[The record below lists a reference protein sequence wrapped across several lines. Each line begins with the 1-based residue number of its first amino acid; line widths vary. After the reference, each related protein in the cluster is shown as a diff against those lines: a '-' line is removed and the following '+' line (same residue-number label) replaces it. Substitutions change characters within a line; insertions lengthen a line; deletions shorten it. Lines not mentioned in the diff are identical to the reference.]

1 MPRKK
6 TPLSRSVVLVDC
18 ITIKFA
24 YRGNLHRPNI
34 GLCKLLFSAK
44 LEACLFDGILKG
56 GFVNIIVTMPL
67 HAKFLACDIGFG
79 GEDSIQAQR
88 SLFDAGLAMAA
99 VHTKDTICFNNRF
112 FVFMMMLVAMAFTF
126 MMMLVMM
133 FMMFAMSFAFT
144 MFVVIITFATTIVIS
159 AATATMSAATLV
171 SKLGINNQQREQSRT
186 DIIQYAQG
194 SMTMTFCRSVRKHRR
209 KECIH
214 KERID
219 DESEE
224 QCSKRNGG
232 QVRGQG
238 TLAKSL
244 SNHEHARNTRCR
256 ARHQEH
262 ERGTRRNA
270 LFNQSKCKRNGTR
283 RAGVHRHCKHQHN
296 YHAKQRVFVQE
307 QEEIVRNKGRNQR
320 TQQKANDEPLAHI
333 ANHVHE
339 TVFESFLNLLGK
351 GLFQMFFIVVLSA
364 RAMVT
369 IAITMFVFMVMFM
382 MFVRFAHNSNTRF
395 RLIFCNYIR
404 KQSTKH
410 RRHESGYRA

>member
-44 LEACLFDGILKG
+44 FEAGLFNRILKG
-56 GFVNIIVTMPL
+56 GFINVIVSVPL
-67 HAKFLACDIGFG
+67 HAEFLACDIGFG
-79 GEDSIQAQR
+79 GEDSIQAH
-88 SLFDAGLAMAA
+88 SCLFDTGLAMAA

-112 FVFMMMLVAMAFTF
+112 FVFMMMFVTMAFTF
-126 MMMLVMM
+126 MMMLVMI
-133 FMMFAMSFAFT
+133 FMMFAMSFAFA
-144 MFVVIITFATTIVIS
+144 MVVVVAAFAAAIVIFAT
-159 AATATMSAATLV
+159 AATMSAAALV
-171 SKLGINNQQREQSRT
+171 CKLGINNQQSEQSRT
-186 DIIQYAQG
+186 DIIKYAQG
-194 SMTMTFCRSVRKHRR
+194 TMTMTFRRSVRKHGR

-224 QCSKRNGG
+224 QCSKCNGG
-232 QVRGQG
+232 QVCGQS
-238 TLAKSL
+238 TLTKSL
-244 SNHEHARNTRCR
+244 SYHEHARNTRCR

-320 TQQKANDEPLAHI
+320 TQQKTNDEPLAHI

-339 TVFESFLNLLGK
+339 TVFKSFLNLLGK
-351 GLFQMFFIVVLSA
+351 GLFRMFFIVVLTA

-369 IAITMFVFMVMFM
+369 VAITMFVFMVMFM
-382 MFVRFAHNSNTRF
+382 MFVRFAHNGNACFRF
-395 RLIFCNYIR
+395 IFCHHIR

>member
-44 LEACLFDGILKG
+44 LEASLFDGILKG

-79 GEDSIQAQR
+79 GEDSIQAHSR
-88 SLFDAGLAMAA
+88 LFDTGLAMAA

-112 FVFMMMLVAMAFTF
+112 FVFMMMLV
-126 MMMLVMM
+126 
-133 FMMFAMSFAFT
+133 MFAMSFAFA
-144 MFVVIITFATTIVIS
+144 MVVVIAAFAAAIVVTATAAAMS
-159 AATATMSAATLV
+159 AATALV
-171 SKLGINNQQREQSRT
+171 CKLGINNQQSEQSRT
-186 DIIQYAQG
+186 DIIEYTQS
-194 SMTMTFCRSVRKHRR
+194 SMTMTFGRSVRKHRR

-224 QCSKRNGG
+224 QRSKRNGS

-296 YHAKQRVFVQE
+296 HHAKQRVFVQE

-339 TVFESFLNLLGK
+339 AVFKSFLNLLGK
-351 GLFQMFFIVVLSA
+351 GLF
-364 RAMVT
+364 
-369 IAITMFVFMVMFM
+369 
-382 MFVRFAHNSNTRF
+382 
-395 RLIFCNYIR
+395 
-404 KQSTKH
+404 
-410 RRHESGYRA
+410 